1 MTSTQIFTLPTLGD
15 SLKSREQTEINERA
29 LPNFGLQINSNR
41 LETEKLLVQDRDTL
55 VFSWHDENKFI
66 KKIGGTYSDS
76 DKTVVSFSSTKS
88 PSPNHT
94 GTVVSS
100 HWINSNTVTTGR
112 TEETPGVSP
121 SINSRETIT
130 FEK

>member
-15 SLKSREQTEINERA
+15 SLKSREQTEINE
-29 LPNFGLQINSNR
+29 QINSNR

-55 VFSWHDENKFI
+55 VFDWHDENKFI

>member
-1 MTSTQIFTLPTLGD
+1 MV
-15 SLKSREQTEINERA
+15 INERA
-29 LPNFGLQINSNR
+29 FPSFGVQTNR

-55 VFSWHDENKFI
+55 VFSWHDENEFI

-76 DKTVVSFSSTKS
+76 EKTEMSAKFSSTKS

-112 TEETPGVSP
+112 TGETAGVSP

-130 FEK
+130 FEQ